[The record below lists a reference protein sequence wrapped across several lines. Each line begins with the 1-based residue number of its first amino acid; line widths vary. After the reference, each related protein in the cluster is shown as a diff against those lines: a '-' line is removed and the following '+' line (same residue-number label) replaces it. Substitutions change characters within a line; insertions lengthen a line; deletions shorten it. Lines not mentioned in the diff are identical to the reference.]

1 MPAINLFF
9 GASEKS
15 LGNELTESCHVLVEG
30 GPPWPLAEQILEPT
44 TRRTATEQRTKSGKE
59 RGRVGHACI
68 SIYTSQSQAFSM
80 KNPLLSPTQIAALRK
95 RFEHCKT
102 QILALD
108 WVTQGSLSQSPQG
121 NWRWTRK
128 VKAKTVT
135 VALSDQQAELFHRAV
150 DDHRKLEK
158 LIDQMRTISQQVLL
172 NSVEGPTRRKRRIS
186 S

>member
-1 MPAINLFF
+1 
-9 GASEKS
+9 
-15 LGNELTESCHVLVEG
+15 
-30 GPPWPLAEQILEPT
+30 
-44 TRRTATEQRTKSGKE
+44 
-59 RGRVGHACI
+59 
-68 SIYTSQSQAFSM
+68 M
-80 KNPLLSPTQIAALRK
+80 KNHLLSPTQIAALRK
-95 RFEHCKT
+95 RFESCKT

-135 VALSDQQAELFHRAV
+135 VALSDQQAELFRRAI

-158 LIDQMRTISQQVLL
+158 LIDQMRAISQQVLL
-172 NSVEGPTRRKRRIS
+172 NSVEGPARRKRRIS

>member
-1 MPAINLFF
+1 
-9 GASEKS
+9 
-15 LGNELTESCHVLVEG
+15 
-30 GPPWPLAEQILEPT
+30 
-44 TRRTATEQRTKSGKE
+44 
-59 RGRVGHACI
+59 
-68 SIYTSQSQAFSM
+68 M
-80 KNPLLSPTQIAALRK
+80 KNHLLSATQISALRK
-95 RFEHCKT
+95 RFQSCKT

-135 VALSDQQAELFHRAV
+135 VALSDQQAELFRRAI

-158 LIDQMRTISQQVLL
+158 LVDQMRAISQQVLL
-172 NSVEGPTRRKRRIS
+172 NSVEGPSRRKRRTS